1 MALSQIGN
9 EAGEAAHD
17 AGSARQREP
26 VAVLTAAL
34 PVPSIPVATPV
45 GTESPPDS
53 PAVARTRAA
62 RALAARP
69 VAPPGGPVTDALL
82 DAVRRGLA
90 PVDPV
95 ARLLAAWP
103 AQPRP

>member
-26 VAVLTAAL
+26 VAVL

-45 GTESPPDS
+45 DAVSPPDS